1 MFRIL
6 AVVLLV
12 FLALP
17 IESRSATSTPLAFC
31 STKPKRELSFLRMVA
46 EESTEEGQ
54 KKKKKKKKKPAFTI
68 NTNLLASVSN
78 DGNVVVEQRSQGRL
92 GISSKLKKPK
102 DKYPASSSKQMTQ
115 QEKQRTG
122 NGTVDSTK
130 QTLIANK
137 EDELVQV
144 LEAKRGNKAVTL
156 VRGMTS
162 PMEDR
167 KVLLKEMKSKL
178 GGGGSMID
186 GVLELQGSHAAQ
198 VLKMLQDKGYNKAK
212 KI

>member
-1 MFRIL
+1 MFLVL
-6 AVVLLV
+6 AIALLV

-17 IESRSATSTPLAFC
+17 VESYSATSRPLAFC
-31 STKPKRELSFLRMVA
+31 GTKPTREPSFLRMVA
-46 EESTEEGQ
+46 EDSTEEDQ
-54 KKKKKKKKKPAFTI
+54 KKKKKKKPAFTI
-68 NTNLLASVSN
+68 NTNLRGSVSN
-78 DGNVVVEQRSQGRL
+78 DGNVVVVQRSQGRL
-92 GISSKLKKPK
+92 GVSSKLKKPK
-102 DKYPASSSKQMTQ
+102 DQQPASSSKPMTQ

-162 PMEDR
+162 PMEER

-186 GVLELQGSHAAQ
+186 GVLELQGSHAGQ
-198 VLKMLQDKGYNKAK
+198 VLKMLQDKGYKRAK